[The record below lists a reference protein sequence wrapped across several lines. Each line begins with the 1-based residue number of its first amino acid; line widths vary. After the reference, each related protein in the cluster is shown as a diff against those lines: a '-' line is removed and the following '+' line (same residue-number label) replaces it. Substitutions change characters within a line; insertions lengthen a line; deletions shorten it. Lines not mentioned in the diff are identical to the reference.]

1 MIGGE
6 IIQEKALKFLK
17 WKQFDVDEAMR
28 IVKKKKNYFRDG
40 ITIKEADIEE
50 FTPKF
55 RPIIE
60 EPIA

>member
-28 IVKKKKNYFRDG
+28 IVKKKKK
-40 ITIKEADIEE
+40 IISEMASQLK
-50 FTPKF
+50 K
-55 RPIIE
+55 PILKNSL
-60 EPIA
+60 PSFVQ